1 MLMRQLHHAHTPA
14 SSCSRASFILLACQL
29 HHAHAPA
36 ISCSRASLIMLA
48 RQLHH
53 AHTPASSCSRAS
65 FIMLAHQL
73 HLARTPASSCSH
85 TSFIMLIHQLHL
97 AGASST
103 IPFKSRSPDVGAD
116 GLIVR
121 RKGGDTLSIASSV
134 KGRKVRIRARVQ
146 LPNHYPAWWR
156 VTMEQ

>member
-1 MLMRQLHHAHTPA
+1 MLVHQLHHARTLASSCSHASYIMLTRQPHHAHAPASSCSHASFIMLTRQLHHAHAPASSCSHASFIMLAHQLYHAHTPA
-14 SSCSRASFILLACQL
+14 SSCS
-29 HHAHAPA
+29 H
-36 ISCSRASLIMLA
+36 ASLLLLA
-48 RQLHH
+48 RQLVV
-53 AHTPASSCSRAS
+53 ACV
-65 FIMLAHQL
+65 
-73 HLARTPASSCSH
+73 
-85 TSFIMLIHQLHL
+85 
-97 AGASST
+97 SST